1 MDVILCVY
9 VSFSSI
15 ILFMREN
22 MKILPFYSLLG
33 WGLKVSVEAGTLLVL
48 LLRISCFLTS

>member
-1 MDVILCVY
+1 MDVILYVY

-22 MKILPFYSLLG
+22 TKILPFYSLLG
-33 WGLKVSVEAGTLLVL
+33 WDLKVSVEAGALLVL
-48 LLRISCFLTS
+48 ILRISCFLTS